1 MKKIVIGNWKMNQIR
16 KEFYDFLFEFD
27 ALFNKNPEKVAKKM
41 EFAIAPPF
49 TLLTEISK
57 SQVKTLKIAA
67 QNVSQFESGAYTG
80 EISAK
85 MLKDLGV
92 SYIIIGHSERR
103 MFFNETD
110 EVLAQKIWQ
119 AQKYSMTPVFCVGE
133 TLEQYENKLTN
144 EVIISQIN
152 AVKDVLNF
160 EKAIIAYEPI
170 WAIGTGKTAS
180 AEIANEISSLIKE
193 EFGKNVRV
201 IYGGSVNSQNYADF
215 LNSELIDGI
224 LVGGASLDPKQFYEM
239 VKFSDACATDPLNS
253 GILED
258 DTHCGCN
265 DIDLDE

>member
-27 ALFNKNPEKVAKKM
+27 TLFNKNPEKVAKTM

-49 TLLTEISK
+49 TLLSEISK

-119 AQKYSMTPVFCVGE
+119 AQKYSITPVFCVGE
-133 TLEQYENKLTN
+133 TLEQYENKLT
-144 EVIISQIN
+144 EKVIISQIN
-152 AVKDVLNF
+152 AVKHVLDF
-160 EKAIIAYEPI
+160 EKVIIAYEPI

-215 LNSELIDGI
+215 LNSKLIDGI
-224 LVGGASLDPKQFYEM
+224 LVGGASLDPKQFYKM
-239 VKFSDACATDPLNS
+239 VKFSDACATNPLNS

-258 DTHCGCN
+258 DNHCECG

>member
-1 MKKIVIGNWKMNQIR
+1 MNQIR

-27 ALFNKNPEKVAKKM
+27 MLFNKNPEKVAKTM

-49 TLLTEISK
+49 TLLSEISK

-92 SYIIIGHSERR
+92 SHIIIGHSERR

-133 TLEQYENKLTN
+133 TLEQYENKLTKK
-144 EVIISQIN
+144 VIISQIN
-152 AVKDVLNF
+152 AVKHVLDF
-160 EKAIIAYEPI
+160 EKVIIAYEPI

-180 AEIANEISSLIKE
+180 ATIANEISSLIKE

-215 LNSELIDGI
+215 LNSKLIDGI
-224 LVGGASLDPKQFYEM
+224 LVGGASLDPKQFYKM

-258 DTHCGCN
+258 DNHCGCG

>member
-27 ALFNKNPEKVAKKM
+27 ALFNKNPKKVAKTM

-49 TLLTEISK
+49 TLLSEISK

-103 MFFNETD
+103 MFFNEID
-110 EVLAQKIWQ
+110 EVLAQKISQ
-119 AQKYSMTPVFCVGE
+119 AQKYDITPVFCVGE
-133 TLEQYENKLTN
+133 TLEQYENKLTKK
-144 EVIISQIN
+144 VIISQIN
-152 AVKDVLNF
+152 AVKHVLNF

-180 AEIANEISSLIKE
+180 AAIANEISSLIKE

-239 VKFSDACATDPLNS
+239 VKFSDACPTDPLNS
-253 GILED
+253 GILD
-258 DTHCGCN
+258 DDSCCGCD

>member
-1 MKKIVIGNWKMNQIR
+1 MNQIR

-27 ALFNKNPEKVAKKM
+27 TLFNKNPEKVAKTM

-49 TLLTEISK
+49 TLLSEISK

-92 SYIIIGHSERR
+92 SHIIIGHSERR

-119 AQKYSMTPVFCVGE
+119 AQKYSITPVFCVGE
-133 TLEQYENKLTN
+133 TLEQYENKLTKK
-144 EVIISQIN
+144 VIISQIN
-152 AVKDVLNF
+152 AVKHVLNF

-180 AEIANEISSLIKE
+180 AAIANEISSLIKE

-215 LNSELIDGI
+215 LNSKLIDGI

-239 VKFSDACATDPLNS
+239 VKFSDACATDSLNS
-253 GILED
+253 GILEGD
-258 DTHCGCN
+258 NHCGCG